1 MQFLAIA
8 FGHNMI
14 TAPKTRRLSHSC
26 ATIESAD
33 RAAAPSA
40 VRVTRDVDRS
50 YTEWCVHYNTELL
63 LNTGNSVLCS
73 MCNGRCNR
81 DITDWRNQ
89 RIVSHGLVFTS
100 FIGFE
105 VTAALFR
112 YCCDIRVHYNCS
124 VSSSIARTTM
134 IYTVTQYILPRNISW
149 YRVRSNKSYLCL
161 QCNNALKVEA
171 KSSDSAAVCL
181 DIVSVTLDVSKHW
194 EMIGNEAFQIRW
206 KVLYQIGQTLSR

>member
-1 MQFLAIA
+1 MTVLFEWEKSGWINEFPKWVNRAQSRWQMTSGSLPVRLVTTL
-8 FGHNMI
+8 I

-33 RAAAPSA
+33 RAAALSA

-50 YTEWCVHYNTELL
+50 YTEWCVYYNTELL

-100 FIGFE
+100 FTGFE

-124 VSSSIARTTM
+124 DCKDNDD
-134 IYTVTQYILPRNISW
+134 LHRNAIHTS
-149 YRVRSNKSYLCL
+149 
-161 QCNNALKVEA
+161 E
-171 KSSDSAAVCL
+171 
-181 DIVSVTLDVSKHW
+181 KH
-194 EMIGNEAFQIRW
+194 
-206 KVLYQIGQTLSR
+206 